1 MRFTLAAIGLVAA
14 TLTFAAPAAAAPSPA
29 PAPAEQAGEPTPV
42 PSERS
47 RAAASPAP
55 VPQRGVSRPVPDG
68 APQTGGGVPAALP
81 LGGVLLVAGAA
92 TGLVALRRRSAA

>member
-14 TLTFAAPAAAAPSPA
+14 TLTFAAPAAAAPSP
-29 PAPAEQAGEPTPV
+29 V
-42 PSERS
+42 PSE
-47 RAAASPAP
+47 AAPAP
-55 VPQRGVSRPVPDG
+55 VPSARQRAATPAPVPDRGSRPVPDG

-92 TGLVALRRRSAA
+92 TGFVALRRRSAA

>member
-14 TLTFAAPAAAAPSPA
+14 TLTFAAPAAAAPSPE
-29 PAPAEQAGEPTPV
+29 PAPAEQAGAPSPV
-42 PSERS
+42 PSVRS
-47 RAAASPAP
+47 RAATPAP
-55 VPQRGVSRPVPDG
+55 VPRERGDSRPVPDG

-92 TGLVALRRRSAA
+92 TGFVALRRRGAA